1 MKKALFILFLLGN
14 TCLIFNQS
22 IIEDATALVKAERL
36 GEAEDL
42 VNRYLLK
49 APLNIDAIM
58 MKGNV
63 VLSEYLYEARLKG
76 YLHRYFHIEG

>member
-1 MKKALFILFLLGN
+1 MNTWKTISRTCQWLGN
-14 TCLIFNQS
+14 SLFHLQ
-22 IIEDATALVKAERL
+22 
-36 GEAEDL
+36 
-42 VNRYLLK
+42 
-49 APLNIDAIM
+49 APLNIDAIV